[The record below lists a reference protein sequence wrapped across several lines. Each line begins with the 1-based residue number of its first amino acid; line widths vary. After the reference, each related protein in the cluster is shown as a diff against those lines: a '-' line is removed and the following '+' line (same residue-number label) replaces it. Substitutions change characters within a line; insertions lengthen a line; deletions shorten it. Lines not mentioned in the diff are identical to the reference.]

1 MAAPPKPGLALAFE
15 ATVQLESPL
24 AVGATPDGTRRVVP
38 IVGGS
43 FHGPAI
49 RGSVL
54 SGGAD
59 WQYDRADGV
68 TVLSAQYL
76 LKCDD
81 GILIQVHNQALRHGP
96 AWVMNKL
103 AAGEAVEARE
113 YYFRGAVQFS
123 APSGL
128 YDWLNRSVFV
138 CAGSRLSNAVQL
150 SFYRVE

>member
-1 MAAPPKPGLALAFE
+1 MAATPIPGLTLAFE
-15 ATVQLESPL
+15 ALIELESPVS
-24 AVGATPDGTRRVVP
+24 VGLTPDGVRRVVP

-43 FHGPAI
+43 FQGPTI

-76 LKCDD
+76 LKSDD
-81 GILIQVHNQALRHGP
+81 GILIQVHNRALRHGP
-96 AWVMNKL
+96 EWAMSKL
-103 AAGEAVEARE
+103 AAGEAVASGE
-113 YYFRGAVQFS
+113 YYFRGATQFS
-123 APSGL
+123 APAGAH
-128 YDWLNRSVFV
+128 DWLNRSVFV
-138 CAGSRLSNAVQL
+138 CTGSRLSNAVQL